1 MSFSYGGEL
10 LYLATETNLTA
21 FALSDILIEVQ
32 PITSKIIRG
41 NTSHP
46 ILIQGFVREIG
57 GGSSI
62 FENLTISLSW
72 GESNL
77 PLQGGPWDNPGT
89 LNFQMRAKAP
99 EFLPPGKNIVTIKVG
114 SDSSRFLNGASK
126 DIEIMVMI
134 EVDFTLSSIELSTGQ
149 RVIRGTV
156 NATARDTGSPV
167 EGLSMTAMLMNGTT
181 THFSMS
187 RLTDADGVFEY
198 EFKSLSPL
206 PPLSDTSS
214 WGRLSVMLDSDSD
227 FIDARSL
234 AYLPS
239 GGILIEYEE
248 GAPDSLFG
256 TAMLGGVFILVVA
269 AALVSVVAVLSRRR
283 KAAIKELAGVFSYT
297 ADLLASGDEFRK
309 AIFKCYGRLCDVLMR
324 RGFLRRDF
332 ETVREFEIAIRNAL
346 PISEASLVALDRI
359 FEEARYSSHVLGS
372 LHRENAQMAL
382 ASVLQ
387 EIEEMQEI
395 PQRSTP
401 LIEVE
406 D

>member
-1 MSFSYGGEL
+1 
-10 LYLATETNLTA
+10 
-21 FALSDILIEVQ
+21 
-32 PITSKIIRG
+32 
-41 NTSHP
+41 
-46 ILIQGFVREIG
+46 
-57 GGSSI
+57 
-62 FENLTISLSW
+62 
-72 GESNL
+72 
-77 PLQGGPWDNPGT
+77 
-89 LNFQMRAKAP
+89 
-99 EFLPPGKNIVTIKVG
+99 VTIKVG
-114 SDSSRFLNGASK
+114 SDQSRFLNGASK

-181 THFSMS
+181 AHFSMS

-239 GGILIEYEE
+239 GGIQIEYEDD
-248 GAPDSLFG
+248 APDSLFG
-256 TAMLGGVFILVVA
+256 TAMLGIVFILVVA

-297 ADLLASGDEFRK
+297 ADMLASGDEFRK
-309 AIFKCYGRLCDVLMR
+309 AIFKCYERLCAVLMR

-359 FEEARYSSHVLGS
+359 FEEARYSSHVLGG
-372 LHRENAQMAL
+372 LHRECPDGPSFGSTGDRRIAGDSPKKRHAHRGRGL
-382 ASVLQ
+382 A
-387 EIEEMQEI
+387 
-395 PQRSTP
+395 
-401 LIEVE
+401 
-406 D
+406 